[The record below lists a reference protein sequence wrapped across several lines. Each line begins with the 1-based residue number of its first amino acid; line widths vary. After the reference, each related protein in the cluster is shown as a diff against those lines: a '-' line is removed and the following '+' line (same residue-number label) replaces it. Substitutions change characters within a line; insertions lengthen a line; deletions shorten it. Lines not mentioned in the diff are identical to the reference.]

1 MKDLL
6 PALLLCAALGA
17 PSFAA
22 QGGAPFAPPPEAEA
36 FAKRFKEAVDRR
48 DVKAL
53 QEMFHEEGGG
63 KGGLKFNA
71 RFFADVKTKKFGAAT
86 VREVLPPAEQKWVK
100 FGCTHRP
107 NLQPLHM
114 LNIDFAEKGTGGYLL
129 WLAKK
134 DGAFVIATTLAEHCM
149 DAEPAEDGSA
159 AVVPAG
165 VARLLETCANEV
177 SLFCA
182 GSAKQ
187 AKALL
192 ACLRGLEGG
201 VSKPCRKA
209 IRKDE

>member
-1 MKDLL
+1 MRTLL
-6 PALLLCAALGA
+6 AALSLCAALAGPASAA
-17 PSFAA
+17 PA
-22 QGGAPFAPPPEAEA
+22 GAPFVPPPEAEE

-48 DVKAL
+48 DVAAVKA
-53 QEMFHEEGGG
+53 MFHEEGGG
-63 KGGLKFNA
+63 KGGLKFNE
-71 RFFADVKTKKFGAAT
+71 RFLADVKSKKFGAAT

-149 DAEPAEDGSA
+149 DAEPADDGST

-165 VARLLETCANEV
+165 VARLRESCANEV
-177 SLFCA
+177 NLFCA

-187 AKALL
+187 AKTLL
-192 ACLRGLEGG
+192 ACLRALEGG

-209 IRKDE
+209 IRTDD